1 MVIDNNTGVVVSF
14 TSARKAAEFIGV
26 HHSHIVKSLGKFNFY
41 LGRGF
46 LVHKSDVLYSEII
59 DSKAY
64 IEAKNTEES
73 GFKHSEAS
81 KELIRK
87 ANLGRSHSL
96 ETIQKMSANS
106 ANSKAVLVINNESQE
121 TLEFPSITSCAKF
134 LSVDESY
141 VRSCIKNNKPCKGY
155 TIVKKN
161 SLIV

>member
-1 MVIDNNTGVVVSF
+1 MVIDNNTGVIVSF

-26 HHSHIVKSLGKFNFY
+26 HHSHIAKSLGKFNFY

-46 LVHKSDVLYSEII
+46 LVHKSDVPHSEII
-59 DSKAY
+59 NSKAY
-64 IEAKNTEES
+64 IEAKNAGES

-96 ETIQKMSANS
+96 ETIQKLSANS
-106 ANSKAVLVINNESQE
+106 ANSKAVLVINNETLE
-121 TLEFPSITSCAKF
+121 TIEFPSITSCAKYI
-134 LSVDESY
+134 SVDESY

-155 TIVKKN
+155 TVVKEK
-161 SLIV
+161 